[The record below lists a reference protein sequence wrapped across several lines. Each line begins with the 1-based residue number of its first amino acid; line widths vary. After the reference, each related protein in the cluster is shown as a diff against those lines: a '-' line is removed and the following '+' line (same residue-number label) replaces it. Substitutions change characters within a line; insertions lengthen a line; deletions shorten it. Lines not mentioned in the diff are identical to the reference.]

1 LNNSFI
7 RSKKIKKHQI
17 FIKKELDQ
25 PQPSDIIFMKV
36 QHVVFFIEIC
46 FLIKI

>member
-7 RSKKIKKHQI
+7 RSKKIKKYQI

-25 PQPSDIIFMKV
+25 PQPSDIIF
-36 QHVVFFIEIC
+36 HESTTCSVFH
-46 FLIKI
+46 